1 MPFHRPI
8 FFLLLLSTSS
18 SAFAA
23 SPVKAL
29 PENELI
35 CMKALEKLI
44 VSKQMVFSDSSAE
57 PDARRDAERVIDA
70 AREVFNNN
78 QSYCEAESAMH
89 QYRSDKEAGFRSR
102 QGEINFFG
110 RGVS

>member
-1 MPFHRPI
+1 
-8 FFLLLLSTSS
+8 
-18 SAFAA
+18 
-23 SPVKAL
+23 
-29 PENELI
+29 
-35 CMKALEKLI
+35 MKALEKLI
-44 VSKQMVFSDSSAE
+44 VTKQMVFSNSSAE

-89 QYRSDKEAGFRSR
+89 QYQADKDAGFRSR